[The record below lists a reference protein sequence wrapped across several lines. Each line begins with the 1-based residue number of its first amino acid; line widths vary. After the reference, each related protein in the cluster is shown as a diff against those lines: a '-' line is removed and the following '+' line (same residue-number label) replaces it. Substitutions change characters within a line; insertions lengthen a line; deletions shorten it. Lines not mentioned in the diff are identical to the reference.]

1 MGGIELYRFSH
12 DQSVLNIAGV
22 KVGGQPGE
30 HPTVLCGTIFY
41 HGHRIVED
49 ANKGHFDRA
58 QAEHLINQQAVLAD
72 ETGNPAILHLYAE
85 SITAFESY
93 FNFVEDIWDGP
104 FIVDSADS
112 IARSKMVKLAS
123 EVGSI
128 DRTIYNS
135 IGMAI
140 DNAEEAALRDADVNS
155 AILLAFNP
163 ANPSV
168 EGHIKML
175 EEGDAGMDIGLIPL
189 ATKLGMTNLLIDP
202 GVVPIGDGAGMALRI
217 SVVAKARFGIPV
229 GSGMHNAV
237 SSWEWLRGKRDVRK
251 CCDAAAT
258 ALQQISAG
266 DFILYGPIENAE
278 IVFPVAAMTDI
289 LIAEAVQDLDIWPA
303 EKHPLNRLV

>member
-1 MGGIELYRFSH
+1 MGVVELFRFSQ
-12 DQSVLNIAGV
+12 DQSVVNIAGV

-30 HPTVLCGTIFY
+30 NPTVLCGTIFY

-49 ANKGHFDRA
+49 ANKGLFDHM
-58 QAEHLINQQAVLAD
+58 QAEHLINQQAVQSE

-85 SITAFESY
+85 SITAFEKY
-93 FNFVEDIWDGP
+93 FNFVEDKWDGP
-104 FIVDSADS
+104 FIADSADS
-112 IARSKMVKLAS
+112 NVRSKMAKLAS
-123 EVGSI
+123 EVGSA
-128 DRTIYNS
+128 DRIIYNS

-140 DNAEEAALRDADVNS
+140 GNAEEAALMDADVDS
-155 AILLAFNP
+155 AIILAFNP
-163 ANPSV
+163 ANSSV

-175 EEGDAGMDIGLIPL
+175 EEGDAGMNIGLIPL
-189 ATKLGMTNLLIDP
+189 AKKLGITNHLIDP
-202 GVVPIGDGAGMALRI
+202 GVVPIGNGAGLALRI

-237 SSWEWLRGKRDVRK
+237 SSWEWLRGKRDIRR

-278 IVFPVAAMTDI
+278 IAFPVAAMTDI
-289 LIAEAVQDLDIWPA
+289 LIAEAVLDLDIRPA
-303 EKHPLNRLV
+303 DGHPLNRLV